1 MTAQRKDK
9 GGKTIGINMQKQMA
23 DEITARAESMH
34 LSTGKYCKIILG
46 QWLESGAKLQLKER

>member
-1 MTAQRKDK
+1 MTSQAKDK
-9 GGKTIGINMQKQMA
+9 SAKTIGINMQKQMA
-23 DEITARAESMH
+23 DEIAARADSMH